1 MPSTRLR
8 HSIKVVSHRTG
19 LSPHVIRVW
28 ERRYGTVQPE
38 RSEGNQRFYS
48 EEDVQRLA
56 LLKQATDAGHP
67 ISNITHLSVPHLRA
81 LLSPQGTSGDAPLP
95 RVQLPAAS
103 PTRNA
108 EQLIEAALK
117 AVVGMDSAALEKI
130 LEEGA
135 VTLGQN
141 ALLLQVIAPLVQRI
155 GEEWQKGTLRIVHE
169 HQASAVIRTFLGRAA
184 RPLAMHASAPVL
196 VAATPAGQ
204 LHEIGAALVAAAA
217 SNQGWRVVY
226 LGPSLPAEEIASAAR
241 QNGARVVALSIVHP
255 ADDPNLPDELRR
267 LRQLLPDSVTVV
279 AGGRSA
285 EGYRDALF
293 ETRANL
299 CGSLADFSSALD
311 LLRQGVN

>member
-1 MPSTRLR
+1 MPSTHLR
-8 HSIKVVSHRTG
+8 HSIKVVASRTG

-28 ERRYGTVQPE
+28 ERRYGTVHPE
-38 RSEGNQRFYS
+38 RSGGNQRLYS
-48 EEDVQRLA
+48 EDDVQRLS

-81 LLSPQGTSGDAPLP
+81 LLSSSGHPGSP
-95 RVQLPAAS
+95 PVSRVQIPPASKPRSAD
-103 PTRNA
+103 
-108 EQLIEAALK
+108 QLIESALK
-117 AVVGMDSAALEKI
+117 AVAAMDSGALERI

-141 ALLLQVIAPLVQRI
+141 ALLMQVIAPLVQRI

-184 RPLAMHASAPVL
+184 RPLAIHASAPVL
-196 VAATPAGQ
+196 IAGTPAGQ

-217 SNQGWRVVY
+217 CNQGWRVVY
-226 LGPSLPAEEIASAAR
+226 LGPSLPAEEIASAAL

-255 ADDPNLPDELRR
+255 ADDPHLPDELHR
-267 LRQLLPDSVTVV
+267 LRERLPDSVAVV

-285 EGYRDALF
+285 AGYRQALANI
-293 ETRANL
+293 RATL
-299 CGSLADFSSALD
+299 CESLADFTSALD